1 MIVDYR
7 KNHYGNI
14 LLDFLIN
21 SNCVMLNGR
30 CAGDNDFTSISVKGV
45 SVVDYV
51 VVPHD
56 YLHKCS
62 DFCVK
67 RAHD

>member
-1 MIVDYR
+1 M
-7 KNHYGNI
+7 
-14 LLDFLIN
+14 
-21 SNCVMLNGR
+21 
-30 CAGDNDFTSISVKGV
+30 TSHQYQLKGV
-45 SVVDYV
+45 SVVDYA

-67 RAHD
+67 RAHDLFNQTDLLGRCDPDRNLTVIYACMEVQI